1 MQTKIWLVVVALAT
15 LGCKSDPPAAPPPG
29 DETILEVLRPPV
41 LTEAAVLP
49 ERDASLIDV
58 EVLQGSLVFT
68 YDRPNATVPSV
79 GAVVAGVE
87 DGGYL
92 RRVTAVESVTDVR
105 FRLTT
110 EPAQLVDLFEDV
122 HFRARFEPARGSWV
136 ETGTIGA
143 RTDALGGT
151 FNLIDDLP
159 ISEQCGIAPGQN
171 LEVKV
176 ELTPRFDAEI
186 DVFRRTQRRVRVEVG
201 GDVKVSVEAKSGAG
215 IGINCEFEVPA
226 SRLPSREFA
235 NVFFVGFVPVVIT
248 HTIQTEVKLEV
259 GASVS
264 AGEVTGTAE
273 GGFGF
278 RVGVLYEQGSG
289 WSPIGTANKFGS
301 ANLELTEQA
310 TATVTA
316 KFEPGV
322 SYTLKIYDAAG
333 PQIALRPNVEGELTA
348 SLCTWE
354 GTVTGGFTASL
365 APKLEVPVF
374 DISLLEVDFDLD
386 LFSGEIWSGEGTF
399 SWCEDG
405 GVVDAGGRDA
415 GMSGGDAGVPSDG
428 GVTDPCAV
436 HSTCETCNRAEGC
449 GFCRSSG
456 QCTSDSRRGE
466 CGGDWLDEP
475 NSCPDCSGYGSC
487 DTCVRNGFCGWC
499 PGMGCL
505 NDSTDAAR
513 MCAGYQPA
521 SCGG

>member
-1 MQTKIWLVVVALAT
+1 MRARLIVLVALAT
-15 LGCKSDPPAAPPPG
+15 TGLACKSDPPATPPPT

-49 ERDASLIDV
+49 EQDARLIDV
-58 EVLQGSLVFT
+58 DVLEGSLVFT
-68 YDRPNATVPSV
+68 YDGPNARVPEV
-79 GAVVAGVE
+79 GAVVAGVR

-92 RRVTAVESVTDVR
+92 RRVLAVDARSDR
-105 FRLTT
+105 QFALTT
-110 EPAQLVDLFEDV
+110 EHAYLVDLFEDV

-136 ETGTIGA
+136 ETGVVGA
-143 RTDALGGT
+143 RSDALGGT

-171 LEVKV
+171 LEVKL
-176 ELTPRFDAEI
+176 ELTPTFDAEI
-186 DVFRRTQRRVRVEVG
+186 DVFRRTQRRMRVEVG

-215 IGINCEFEVPA
+215 IGINCEFEIPA
-226 SRLPSREFA
+226 DRLPSREFT
-235 NVFFVGFVPVVIT
+235 NVFFVGFVPVIVT
-248 HTIQTEVKLEV
+248 HEIGAEVKFTA

-278 RVGVLYEQGSG
+278 RVGVDYQQGVG
-289 WSPIGTANKFGS
+289 WSPIGTANRFGS

-316 KFEPGV
+316 GFEPGIA
-322 SYTLKIYDAAG
+322 YTLKVYDAAG
-333 PQIALRPNVEGELTA
+333 PEISLSPSVEGELTA
-348 SLCTWE
+348 TLCTWE
-354 GTVTGGFTASL
+354 GTVTGAFTASL

-374 DISLLEVDFDLD
+374 DVSLLEVNFDLE
-386 LFSGEIWSGEGTF
+386 LYSGEIWTGGGTF
-399 SWCEDG
+399 PWCEDAG
-405 GVVDAGGRDA
+405 MDVDAGMPTGDA
-415 GMSGGDAGVPSDG
+415 GMPSGDG
-428 GVTDPCAV
+428 GVDPDPCAV
-436 HSTCETCNRAEGC
+436 HTTCETCNRAEGC

-456 QCTSDSRRGE
+456 QCTSDSRRAE
-466 CGGDWLDEP
+466 CGGEWLDEP
-475 NSCPDCSGYGSC
+475 NSCPDCSGFGSC
-487 DTCVRNGFCGWC
+487 DACVRNGFCGWC

-513 MCAGYQPA
+513 MCSGYQPA